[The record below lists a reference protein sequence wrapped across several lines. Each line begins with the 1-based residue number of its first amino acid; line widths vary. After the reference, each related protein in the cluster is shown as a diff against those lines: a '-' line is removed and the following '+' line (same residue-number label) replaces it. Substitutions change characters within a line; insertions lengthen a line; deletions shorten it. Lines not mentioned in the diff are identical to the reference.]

1 MKTTLFLGKWLTLA
15 FVLESLMAAYV
26 PAEWI
31 TQALGGEGLL
41 PIATSTVESVFTW
54 RGDCHLPVVR

>member
-1 MKTTLFLGKWLTLA
+1 
-15 FVLESLMAAYV
+15 
-26 PAEWI
+26 

-41 PIATSTVESVFTW
+41 PIATSTVETVFTW